1 MRTDE
6 LVALLANGT
15 DAVEPYPV
23 GRRYA
28 VAMGW
33 GALGAA
39 LLMAL
44 TLGVRP
50 DIAAAAQLPMFWVKL
65 AFPAALAL
73 GAMVA
78 VARVARPGARLGRVP
93 WALALPVVAM
103 GLLAAITLSATTP
116 PASMELLFGDTWR
129 SCPFSIALLSIPV
142 LGALLWAMTGLAPTR
157 LALAGG
163 CAGLL
168 AGSIGAL
175 IYALHCTEMAAPFLA
190 TWYVAGML
198 LPAAAGAL
206 LGPRLLRW

>member
-1 MRTDE
+1 M
-6 LVALLANGT
+6 
-15 DAVEPYPV
+15 
-23 GRRYA
+23 
-28 VAMGW
+28 
-33 GALGAA
+33 
-39 LLMAL
+39 
-44 TLGVRP
+44 
-50 DIAAAAQLPMFWVKL
+50 
-65 AFPAALAL
+65 
-73 GAMVA
+73 
-78 VARVARPGARLGRVP
+78 P
-93 WALALPVVAM
+93 WALVLPVVAM
-103 GLLAAITLSATTP
+103 GLLAAITLSGTTP
-116 PASMELLFGDTWR
+116 PVSMELLFGDTWR